1 MVDVGITYRSTD
13 AEQVNVI
20 ATAIL
25 GLLYALCCVAAVA
38 VVPVVRA
45 RYHIPHQVP
54 GVWYTTRAAAVVVVF
69 VYGHYVLLLAIG
81 PVDGLMVLVY
91 DTSPHRM
98 YLPHSCYYYEYY
110 NTILLRVFIIIL
122 FNTILILVVLLLY
135 SCFWCK
141 YSSRISII
149 AVRLLYEY
157 TRRYDTYEDVYE

>member
-110 NTILLRVFIIIL
+110 NTIL
-122 FNTILILVVLLLY
+122 ILVVLLLY

-157 TRRYDTYEDVYE
+157 TRRYDTYEDVYG